1 MLTIEG
7 VYFYF
12 GELSCRVL
20 ESVFTLTVWLH
31 KDPGTRVFELAL
43 KGSGLRLMI
52 FRKMSPRTRDL
63 TITICNKI
71 TVPCMS

>member
-31 KDPGTRVFELAL
+31 KDPGTRVFESWKFGFVKDPRLHEL
-43 KGSGLRLMI
+43 ELRVLEL
-52 FRKMSPRTRDL
+52 FHFAFYHL
-63 TITICNKI
+63 CYFN
-71 TVPCMS
+71 